1 MAPQVLLD
9 YSSAEI
15 DYFYL
20 LFQYFIKRTWPHL
33 NIIAKRVL
41 SKFVKLIVDPV
52 NLILTSMWLR
62 LLSMFCCTVL
72 NVVYSFKIIPL
83 RKRKLVTLQ

>member
-15 DYFYL
+15 NYFYL
-20 LFQYFIKRTWPHL
+20 LFQYFIKRTVPHL

-52 NLILTSMWLR
+52 NLI
-62 LLSMFCCTVL
+62 
-72 NVVYSFKIIPL
+72 
-83 RKRKLVTLQ
+83 